1 MIGRTLAVAGRKAEA
16 QKTLQAL
23 QEIRKRRELEPQYFI
38 PVYIGLGEK
47 DEVFAL
53 LEKEYEV
60 RSTGL
65 TGLKVNPFYDSLR
78 SDPRFVDLLRRV
90 HLAP

>member
-1 MIGRTLAVAGRKAEA
+1 MTGRTLALAGKKDEA
-16 QKTLQAL
+16 QKAFKEL
-23 QEIRKRRELEPQYFI
+23 QEIRKRRELEPQSFI
-38 PVYIGLGEK
+38 PVYLGFGDK

-65 TGLKVNPFYDSLR
+65 TSLKVNPFYDSLR
-78 SDPRFVDLLRRV
+78 SDPRFADLMRRV
-90 HLAP
+90 HLVP